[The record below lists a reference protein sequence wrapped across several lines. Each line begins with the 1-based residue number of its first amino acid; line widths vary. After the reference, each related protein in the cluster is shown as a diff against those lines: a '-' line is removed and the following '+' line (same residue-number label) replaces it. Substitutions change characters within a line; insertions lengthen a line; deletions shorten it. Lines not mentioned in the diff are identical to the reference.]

1 MDKLFNKLL
10 NELNKLHI
18 DKTEIVVFGSTI
30 WEYFGIRE
38 ARDIDIIISN
48 KIKILGSGDIKSK
61 IDLSADFISANAK
74 EKLEKAGGTITLKQ
88 KS

>member
-1 MDKLFNKLL
+1 MENYLDLLLENYLYNSSGVNLDKLFNKLF

-48 KIKILGSGDIKSK
+48 KIKKSTVGRK
-61 IDLSADFISANAK
+61 KNIASK
-74 EKLEKAGGTITLKQ
+74 YV
-88 KS
+88 